1 MGLSKM
7 YLRDTNA
14 ALVVYDV
21 NDSDSLK
28 AAEKW
33 IVELEET
40 APSEIVIALAGTKRD
55 KNT

>member
-1 MGLSKM
+1 M